1 MIDDICSDAKDQM
14 QKTLEALKKQL
25 AGQYESV
32 ELNPILSILIEHV
45 TGWDQVQQV
54 IHKDDSISAAQQLAF
69 ETAGTALLK
78 GRPIQYITG
87 KTWFMGEPYIVN
99 EQVLIPRPET
109 EELVDW
115 VIEYAAIKGKA
126 LRILDIGT
134 GSGCIAIAIKKALPE
149 AIVSAI
155 DISTSAIKIA
165 EANAAALKAD
175 IEFIALDILNT
186 AFLPG
191 QYDVIVSNPPYI
203 PMQEMKNMELQVTD
217 HEPNIALFVPD
228 EDPLVFYKAI
238 ARLAKL
244 HLSTN
249 GQLFFE
255 IHYDQGDAMI
265 ALLDEMHFHAEL
277 RADLFEKDRMVRASL
292 KPR

>member
-1 MIDDICSDAKDQM
+1 MRLNEIK
-14 QKTLEALKKQL
+14 LALKKQL

-32 ELNPILSILIEHV
+32 ELNPILSILIEHI

-54 IHKDDSISAAQQLAF
+54 IHKDHSISEAQALAF
-69 ETAGTALLK
+69 ETAATELIA

-87 KTWFMGEPYIVN
+87 KAWFMGEAYTVN

-109 EELVDW
+109 EELVEW

-126 LRILDIGT
+126 LSILDIGT
-134 GSGCIAIAIKKALPE
+134 GSGCIAIAIKKALPD

-155 DISTSAIKIA
+155 DISTSALKIA
-165 EANAAALKAD
+165 EGNASALNAN
-175 IEFIALDILNT
+175 IEWIALDILNT

-191 QYDVIVSNPPYI
+191 QYDVIISNPPYI
-203 PMQEMKNMELQVTD
+203 PMQEMKNMELQVKD

-255 IHYDQGDAMI
+255 IHYDQGDALI
-265 ALLDEMHFHAEL
+265 KLLDEMHFHAEI
-277 RADLFEKDRMVRASL
+277 RTDLFEKDRMIRASL

>member
-1 MIDDICSDAKDQM
+1 MSLNDIKQD
-14 QKTLEALKKQL
+14 LKKQL
-25 AGQYESV
+25 AGQYETV
-32 ELNPILSILIEHV
+32 ELNPILSILIEHI
-45 TGWDQVQQV
+45 TGWDQLHQALY
-54 IHKDDSISAAQQLAF
+54 KDSPITEAQILAF
-69 ETAGTALLK
+69 QRAATELK
-78 GRPIQYITG
+78 AGRPIQYITG
-87 KTWFMGEPYIVN
+87 KAWFMGDAYTVN

-115 VIEYAAIKGKA
+115 IVEYAAIKGKA

-134 GSGCIAIAIKKALPE
+134 GSGCIAIALKKILPE
-149 AIVSAI
+149 AIVTAI
-155 DISTSAIKIA
+155 DISPNALKVAAS
-165 EANAAALKAD
+165 NAAALNVE
-175 IEFIALDILNT
+175 IEFIPLDILNT

-203 PMQEMKNMELQVTD
+203 PMQEMENMELQVTA

-244 HLSTN
+244 HLTTN

-255 IHYDQGDAMI
+255 IHYDQGEAMVQ
-265 ALLDEMHFHAEL
+265 LLDEMHFHAEL
-277 RADLFEKDRMVRASL
+277 REDFFGKDRMIRVSL

>member
-1 MIDDICSDAKDQM
+1 MRLNEIKQ
-14 QKTLEALKKQL
+14 ALKKQL

-32 ELNPILSILIEHV
+32 ELNPILSILIEHI

-54 IHKDDSISAAQQLAF
+54 LQKDNSITEAQVLAF
-69 ETAGTALLK
+69 ENAATELIAA
-78 GRPIQYITG
+78 RPIQYITG
-87 KTWFMGEPYIVN
+87 KTWFMGDAYSVN

-115 VIEYAAIKGKA
+115 VLEYAAIKGKA

-134 GSGCIAIAIKKALPE
+134 GSGCIAIALKKALPE
-149 AIVSAI
+149 ATVAAI
-155 DISTSAIKIA
+155 DISTSALKIA
-165 EANAAALKAD
+165 ESNAAALKAE
-175 IEFIALDILNT
+175 IEFTALDILNT

-203 PMQEMKNMELQVTD
+203 LMHEMKNMELQVTN

-244 HLSTN
+244 HLSSN

-255 IHYDQGDAMI
+255 IHYDQGDALI

-277 RADLFEKDRMVRASL
+277 RTDLFEKDRMIRASL

>member
-1 MIDDICSDAKDQM
+1 MRLNEIKQ
-14 QKTLEALKKQL
+14 ALKKQL

-32 ELNPILSILIEHV
+32 ELNPILSILIEHI

-54 IHKDDSISAAQQLAF
+54 LQKDNSITETQTLAF
-69 ETAGTALLK
+69 ENAATELLA

-87 KTWFMGEPYIVN
+87 KTWFMGEAYAVN

-115 VIEYAAIKGKA
+115 VLEYAAIKGKA

-134 GSGCIAIAIKKALPE
+134 GSGCIAIALKKALPE
-149 AIVSAI
+149 ATVAAI
-155 DISTSAIKIA
+155 DISTSALKMA
-165 EANAAALKAD
+165 ESNAVALKAE
-175 IEFIALDILNT
+175 IEFTALDILNT

-203 PMQEMKNMELQVTD
+203 PMHEMKNMELQVTN

-228 EDPLVFYKAI
+228 EDPLLFYKAI

-244 HLSTN
+244 HLSSN

-255 IHYDQGDAMI
+255 IHYDQGDALI

-277 RADLFEKDRMVRASL
+277 RTDLFEKDRMIRASL

>member
-1 MIDDICSDAKDQM
+1 
-14 QKTLEALKKQL
+14 LKKQL
-25 AGQYESV
+25 AVQFESV

-69 ETAGTALLK
+69 ETAAEALLT

-87 KTWFMGEPYIVN
+87 KAWFMGEAYAVN
-99 EQVLIPRPET
+99 DQVLIPRPET
-109 EELVDW
+109 EELVEW
-115 VIEYAAIKGKA
+115 VIEYAAIKGNA

-134 GSGCIAIAIKKALPE
+134 GSGCIAIALKKALPE
-149 AIVSAI
+149 ATVSAI
-155 DISTSAIKIA
+155 EISTGAIKIA
-165 EANAAALKAD
+165 QANAAALNAE
-175 IEFIALDILNT
+175 IEFTCLDILNT

-191 QYDVIVSNPPYI
+191 QYDVIISNPPYI

-265 ALLDEMHFHAEL
+265 ALFDEMHFHAEL

>member
-1 MIDDICSDAKDQM
+1 MRLNDIKQ
-14 QKTLEALKKQL
+14 ALKKQL
-25 AGQYESV
+25 AGQFESV
-32 ELNPILSILIEHV
+32 ELNPILSILIEHI

-87 KTWFMGEPYIVN
+87 KTWFMGEPYIVD

-115 VIEYAAIKGKA
+115 VIEYATIKGKA

-165 EANAAALKAD
+165 EANAVALKAD
-175 IEFIALDILNT
+175 IEFIPLDILNT

-244 HLSTN
+244 HLSPN

>member
-1 MIDDICSDAKDQM
+1 MRLNDIKQ
-14 QKTLEALKKQL
+14 ALKKQL
-25 AGQYESV
+25 AGQFETV

-165 EANAAALKAD
+165 EANAAALKVD

-244 HLSTN
+244 HLSPN

>member
-1 MIDDICSDAKDQM
+1 MRLNEIKQ
-14 QKTLEALKKQL
+14 ALKKQL
-25 AGQYESV
+25 ADQFESV
-32 ELNPILSILIEHV
+32 ELAPILSILIEHI

-54 IHKDDSISAAQQLAF
+54 IQKDNSISEAQTKAF
-69 ETAGTALLK
+69 ETAAEALLA

-87 KTWFMGEPYIVN
+87 KAWFMGEAYTVN

-134 GSGCIAIAIKKALPE
+134 GSGCIAIALKKALPE
-149 AIVSAI
+149 ATVAAI
-155 DISTSAIKIA
+155 DISPGALKIA
-165 EANAAALKAD
+165 EANASALKTA

-191 QYDVIVSNPPYI
+191 QYDVIISNPPYI

-228 EDPLVFYKAI
+228 EDPLLFYKAI

-244 HLSTN
+244 HLSSN

-255 IHYDQGDAMI
+255 IHYDQGDALI
-265 ALLDEMHFHAEL
+265 TLLDEMHFHAEL
-277 RADLFEKDRMVRASL
+277 RTDLFEKDRMVRASL

>member
-1 MIDDICSDAKDQM
+1 MSLNDIKQ
-14 QKTLEALKKQL
+14 ALKKQL
-25 AGQYESV
+25 SSQYETV
-32 ELNPILSILIEHV
+32 ELNPILSILIEHI
-45 TGWDQVQQV
+45 TGWDQLHQAL
-54 IHKDDSISAAQQLAF
+54 HKDQPISAEQRLAF
-69 ETAGTALLK
+69 EKAATELAA

-87 KTWFMGEPYIVN
+87 KAWFMGEPYTVN
-99 EQVLIPRPET
+99 DQVLIPRPET

-115 VIEYAAIKGKA
+115 IIEYAEIKGSA

-134 GSGCIAIAIKKALPE
+134 GSGCIAIALKKALPE
-149 AIVSAI
+149 AKVSAI
-155 DISTSAIKIA
+155 DISTNALKIA
-165 EANAAALKAD
+165 ASNADGLNAE
-175 IEFIALDILNT
+175 IEFIPLDILNT
-186 AFLPG
+186 AFLPD

-203 PMQEMKNMELQVTD
+203 PLQEMKNMELQVTD
-217 HEPNIALFVPD
+217 YEPNIALFVPD

-244 HLSTN
+244 HLASN

-265 ALLDEMHFHAEL
+265 ALLDKMHFHAEL
-277 RADLFEKDRMVRASL
+277 RADLFGKDRMIRASL

>member
-1 MIDDICSDAKDQM
+1 MRLNEIKQS
-14 QKTLEALKKQL
+14 LKKQL
-25 AGQYESV
+25 AVQFESV

-54 IHKDDSISAAQQLAF
+54 IHKDDSIPAAQQLAF
-69 ETAGTALLK
+69 ETAAKALLA

-87 KTWFMGEPYIVN
+87 KAWFMGEAYAVN
-99 EQVLIPRPET
+99 DQVLIPRPET
-109 EELVDW
+109 EELVEW
-115 VIEYAAIKGKA
+115 VIEYAAIKGNT

-134 GSGCIAIAIKKALPE
+134 GSGCIAIALKKALPE
-149 AIVSAI
+149 ATVSAI
-155 DISTSAIKIA
+155 DISTGAIKIA
-165 EANAAALKAD
+165 QANAAALNAE
-175 IEFIALDILNT
+175 IEFTCLDILNT

-191 QYDVIVSNPPYI
+191 QYDVIISNPPYI

>member
-1 MIDDICSDAKDQM
+1 MSLNDIKQ
-14 QKTLEALKKQL
+14 ALKKQL
-25 AGQYESV
+25 ADQFESV
-32 ELNPILSILIEHV
+32 ELIPILSILIEHI
-45 TGWDQVQQV
+45 TGWDQLHQAL
-54 IHKDDSISAAQQLAF
+54 HKDQPISVEQRLAF
-69 ETAGTALLK
+69 EKAATELAA

-87 KTWFMGEPYIVN
+87 KAWFMGEPYTVN
-99 EQVLIPRPET
+99 DQVLIPRPET

-115 VIEYAAIKGKA
+115 IIEYAEIKGKA

-134 GSGCIAIAIKKALPE
+134 GSGCIAIALKKALPE
-149 AIVSAI
+149 AKVSAI
-155 DISTSAIKIA
+155 DISTNALKIA
-165 EANAAALKAD
+165 ASNADGLNAE
-175 IEFIALDILNT
+175 IEFIPLDILNT
-186 AFLPG
+186 AFLPDR
-191 QYDVIVSNPPYI
+191 YDVIVSNPPYI
-203 PMQEMKNMELQVTD
+203 PLQEMKNMELQVTD
-217 HEPNIALFVPD
+217 YEPNIALFVPD

-244 HLSTN
+244 HLASN

-277 RADLFEKDRMVRASL
+277 RADLFGKDRMIRASL

>member
-1 MIDDICSDAKDQM
+1 MRLNEIKQ
-14 QKTLEALKKQL
+14 ALKKQL
-25 AGQYESV
+25 AGQFESV
-32 ELNPILSILIEHV
+32 ELGPILSILIEHV

-54 IHKDDSISAAQQLAF
+54 LHKDDLISAAQALAF
-69 ETAGTALLK
+69 ETAATALLA

-99 EQVLIPRPET
+99 DQVLIPRPET

-134 GSGCIAIAIKKALPE
+134 GSGCIAIALKKALPE

-165 EANAAALKAD
+165 AANAAVLKAD
-175 IEFIALDILNT
+175 IELIALDILNT
-186 AFLPG
+186 AFLPD

-277 RADLFEKDRMVRASL
+277 RTDLFGKDRMIRASL

>member
-1 MIDDICSDAKDQM
+1 MHLNEIKQ
-14 QKTLEALKKQL
+14 ALKNQL

-32 ELNPILSILIEHV
+32 ELGPILSILIEHI
-45 TGWDQVQQV
+45 TGWDQMHQV
-54 IHKDDSISAAQQLAF
+54 LNKDNSISNEQQLAF
-69 ETAGTALLK
+69 ETAAAELLV

-87 KTWFMGEPYIVN
+87 HTWFMGEPYIVN

-109 EELVDW
+109 EELVEW

-134 GSGCIAIAIKKALPE
+134 GSGCIAIALKKAIPE
-149 AIVSAI
+149 ATLAAI
-155 DISTSAIKIA
+155 DISTSALKIA
-165 EANAAALKAD
+165 KTNAAALKAD
-175 IEFIALDILNT
+175 IEFITLDILNT
-186 AFLPG
+186 AFLPD
-191 QYDVIVSNPPYI
+191 QYDVIISNPPYI
-203 PMQEMKNMELQVTD
+203 PMQEMKNMDLQVTD

-228 EDPLVFYKAI
+228 EDPLIFYKAI

-244 HLSTN
+244 HLDAN

-255 IHYDQGDAMI
+255 IHYDQGDTLI

-277 RADLFEKDRMVRASL
+277 RTDLFGKDRMIRASL

>member
-1 MIDDICSDAKDQM
+1 MSLNDIKQD
-14 QKTLEALKKQL
+14 LKKQL
-25 AGQYESV
+25 AGQYETV
-32 ELNPILSILIEHV
+32 ELNPILSILIEHI
-45 TGWDQVQQV
+45 TGWDQLHQALY
-54 IHKDDSISAAQQLAF
+54 KDSPITEAQILAF
-69 ETAGTALLK
+69 QTAAAELK
-78 GRPIQYITG
+78 AGRPIQYITG
-87 KTWFMGEPYIVN
+87 KAWFMGEDYTVN

-115 VIEYAAIKGKA
+115 IVEYAAIKGKA

-134 GSGCIAIAIKKALPE
+134 GSGCIAIALKKILPE
-149 AIVSAI
+149 AIVTAI
-155 DISTSAIKIA
+155 DISPSALKVA
-165 EANAAALKAD
+165 ASNAAALNVE
-175 IEFIALDILNT
+175 IEFIPLDILNT

-191 QYDVIVSNPPYI
+191 EYDVIVSNPPYI
-203 PMQEMKNMELQVTD
+203 PMQEIGNMELQVTA

-244 HLSTN
+244 HLTTN

-255 IHYDQGDAMI
+255 IHYDQGEAMVQ
-265 ALLDEMHFHAEL
+265 LLDEMHFHAEL
-277 RADLFEKDRMVRASL
+277 REDLFGKDRMIRASL

>member
-1 MIDDICSDAKDQM
+1 MRLNDIKQ
-14 QKTLEALKKQL
+14 ALKKQL
-25 AGQYESV
+25 AGQFESV

-45 TGWDQVQQV
+45 TGWDQVQQL
-54 IHKDDSISAAQQLAF
+54 IHKDNAISEEQVLAF
-69 ETAGTALLK
+69 ETAAEALLA

-87 KTWFMGEPYIVN
+87 KAWFMGEAYAVSD
-99 EQVLIPRPET
+99 QVLVPRPET
-109 EELVDW
+109 EELVEW
-115 VIEYAAIKGKA
+115 IIEYAAIKGNA

-134 GSGCIAIAIKKALPE
+134 GSGCIAIALKKALPE
-149 AIVSAI
+149 ATVSAI
-155 DISTSAIKIA
+155 DISTGAIKIA
-165 EANAAALKAD
+165 QANAAALNAE
-175 IEFIALDILNT
+175 IEFTCLDILNT

-191 QYDVIVSNPPYI
+191 QYDVIISNPPYI

>member
-1 MIDDICSDAKDQM
+1 MLLNDIKQ
-14 QKTLEALKKQL
+14 ALKKQL
-25 AGQYESV
+25 AGQFESV

-54 IHKDDSISAAQQLAF
+54 IHKDNAISEEQVLAF
-69 ETAGTALLK
+69 ETAATALLA

-99 EQVLIPRPET
+99 DQVLIPRPET

-134 GSGCIAIAIKKALPE
+134 GSGCIAIAINKALPE

-165 EANAAALKAD
+165 AANATALKAD
-175 IEFIALDILNT
+175 IELIALDILNT

-238 ARLAKL
+238 TRLAKL
-244 HLSTN
+244 HLSAN

-277 RADLFEKDRMVRASL
+277 RTDLFGKDRMVRASL

>member
-1 MIDDICSDAKDQM
+1 MRLNDIKQ
-14 QKTLEALKKQL
+14 ALKKQL
-25 AGQYESV
+25 SGQFESV
-32 ELNPILSILIEHV
+32 ELGPILSILIEHV

-54 IHKDDSISAAQQLAF
+54 IHKDDLISAAQQLAF
-69 ETAGTALLK
+69 ETAATALLA

-115 VIEYAAIKGKA
+115 VIEYAAIKGKT

-165 EANAAALKAD
+165 ATNAAALKAD
-175 IEFIALDILNT
+175 IELIALDILNT
-186 AFLPG
+186 AFLPD

-265 ALLDEMHFHAEL
+265 ALLDDMHFHAEL
-277 RADLFEKDRMVRASL
+277 RTDLFGKDRMIRASL

>member
-1 MIDDICSDAKDQM
+1 MRLNDIKQ
-14 QKTLEALKKQL
+14 ALKKQL
-25 AGQYESV
+25 AGQFESV
-32 ELNPILSILIEHV
+32 ELGPILSILIEHV

-54 IHKDDSISAAQQLAF
+54 IHKDDLISAAQQLSF
-69 ETAGTALLK
+69 ETDATALLE

-134 GSGCIAIAIKKALPE
+134 GSGCIAIALKKALPE

-165 EANAAALKAD
+165 ATNAVALKAD

-186 AFLPG
+186 AFLPD

-228 EDPLVFYKAI
+228 EEPLVFYKAI

-255 IHYDQGDAMI
+255 IHYDQGEAMI
-265 ALLDEMHFHAEL
+265 KLLDEMHFHAEL
-277 RADLFEKDRMVRASL
+277 RTDLFGKDRMVRASL

>member
-1 MIDDICSDAKDQM
+1 MRLNDIKQ
-14 QKTLEALKKQL
+14 ALKKQL
-25 AGQYESV
+25 AGQFESV

-175 IEFIALDILNT
+175 IELIALDILNT

-244 HLSTN
+244 HLSPN

>member
-1 MIDDICSDAKDQM
+1 MLLNDIKQ
-14 QKTLEALKKQL
+14 ALKKQL
-25 AGQYESV
+25 AGQFESV

-54 IHKDDSISAAQQLAF
+54 IHKDNAISEEQVLAF
-69 ETAGTALLK
+69 ETAATALLA

-99 EQVLIPRPET
+99 DQVLIPRPET

-155 DISTSAIKIA
+155 DISTGAIKIA
-165 EANAAALKAD
+165 VTNAATLKAD
-175 IEFIALDILNT
+175 IEFTCLDILNT

-244 HLSTN
+244 HLSAN

-277 RADLFEKDRMVRASL
+277 RTDLFGKDRMVRASL

>member
-1 MIDDICSDAKDQM
+1 MSLNEIKQ
-14 QKTLEALKKQL
+14 ALKKQL
-25 AGQYESV
+25 AVQFETV
-32 ELNPILSILIEHV
+32 ELGPILSILIEHI
-45 TGWDQVQQV
+45 TGWDQMQQLV
-54 IHKDDSISAAQQLAF
+54 HKDNSISEEQSLAF
-69 ETAGTALLK
+69 ETAANQLLA

-87 KTWFMGEPYIVN
+87 KAWFMGAAYAVN

-115 VIEYAAIKGKA
+115 VIEYAEIKGKA

-134 GSGCIAIAIKKALPE
+134 GSGCIAIALKKALPE
-149 AIVSAI
+149 ATVVAI
-155 DISTSAIKIA
+155 DISTNAIKIA
-165 EANAAALKAD
+165 ESNAVALNAE
-175 IEFIALDILNT
+175 IEFVALDILNT

-203 PMQEMKNMELQVTD
+203 PMHEMKNMELQVTD

-244 HLSTN
+244 HLSSN

-265 ALLDEMHFHAEL
+265 QLLDEMHFHAEL
-277 RADLFEKDRMVRASL
+277 RPDLFEKDRMIRASL

>member
-1 MIDDICSDAKDQM
+1 MRLNDIKQ
-14 QKTLEALKKQL
+14 ALKKQL
-25 AGQYESV
+25 SGQYESV
-32 ELNPILSILIEHV
+32 ELGPILSILIEHV

-54 IHKDDSISAAQQLAF
+54 IHKDNTISATQQLAF
-69 ETAGTALLK
+69 ETATTALLA

-99 EQVLIPRPET
+99 DQVLIPRPET
-109 EELVDW
+109 EELVEW

-134 GSGCIAIAIKKALPE
+134 GSGCIAIALKKALPE

-165 EANAAALKAD
+165 ADNAAALKAD

-186 AFLPG
+186 AFLPD

-228 EDPLVFYKAI
+228 EDPLMFYKAI

-244 HLSTN
+244 HLSKN

-277 RADLFEKDRMVRASL
+277 RTDLFGKDRMVRASL

>member
-1 MIDDICSDAKDQM
+1 MRLNDIKQ
-14 QKTLEALKKQL
+14 ALKKQL
-25 AGQYESV
+25 AGQFESV

-45 TGWDQVQQV
+45 TGWDQVQQL
-54 IHKDDSISAAQQLAF
+54 IHKDNAISEEQVLAF
-69 ETAGTALLK
+69 ETAAEALLA

-87 KTWFMGEPYIVN
+87 KAWFMGEAYAVN
-99 EQVLIPRPET
+99 DQVLIPRPET
-109 EELVDW
+109 EELVEW
-115 VIEYAAIKGKA
+115 IIEYAAIKGNA

-134 GSGCIAIAIKKALPE
+134 GSGCIAIALKKALPE
-149 AIVSAI
+149 ATVSAI
-155 DISTSAIKIA
+155 DISTGAIKIA
-165 EANAAALKAD
+165 QANAAALNAE
-175 IEFIALDILNT
+175 IEFTCLDILNT

-191 QYDVIVSNPPYI
+191 QYDVIISNPPYI

-228 EDPLVFYKAI
+228 EDPLVFYKSI

>member
-1 MIDDICSDAKDQM
+1 MLLNDIKQ
-14 QKTLEALKKQL
+14 ALKKQL
-25 AGQYESV
+25 AGQFESV

-54 IHKDDSISAAQQLAF
+54 IHKDNAISEEQVLAF
-69 ETAGTALLK
+69 ETAAEALLA

-87 KTWFMGEPYIVN
+87 KAWFMGEAYAVN
-99 EQVLIPRPET
+99 DQVLIPRPET
-109 EELVDW
+109 EELVEW
-115 VIEYAAIKGKA
+115 IIEYAAIKGNA

-134 GSGCIAIAIKKALPE
+134 GSGCIAIALKKALPE
-149 AIVSAI
+149 ATVSAI
-155 DISTSAIKIA
+155 DISSGALKIA
-165 EANAAALKAD
+165 ATNAAALKAD
-175 IEFIALDILNT
+175 IEFTCLDILNT

-244 HLSTN
+244 HLSAN

-277 RADLFEKDRMVRASL
+277 RTDLFGKDRMVRASL

>member
-1 MIDDICSDAKDQM
+1 MSLNDIKQ
-14 QKTLEALKKQL
+14 ALKKQL
-25 AGQYESV
+25 ADQFETV
-32 ELNPILSILIEHV
+32 ELNPILSILIEHI
-45 TGWDQVQQV
+45 TGWDQLHQAL
-54 IHKDDSISAAQQLAF
+54 HKDQPISVEQRLAF
-69 ETAGTALLK
+69 EKAATELAA

-87 KTWFMGEPYIVN
+87 KAWFMGEPYTVN
-99 EQVLIPRPET
+99 DQVLIPRPET

-115 VIEYAAIKGKA
+115 IIEYAEIKGKA

-134 GSGCIAIAIKKALPE
+134 GSGCIAIALKKALPE
-149 AIVSAI
+149 AKVSAI
-155 DISTSAIKIA
+155 DISTNALKIA
-165 EANAAALKAD
+165 ASNADGLNAE
-175 IEFIALDILNT
+175 IEFIPLDILNT
-186 AFLPG
+186 AFLPD

-203 PMQEMKNMELQVTD
+203 PLQEMKNMELQVTD
-217 HEPNIALFVPD
+217 YEPNIALFVPD

-244 HLSTN
+244 HLASN

-277 RADLFEKDRMVRASL
+277 RADLFGKDRMIRASL

>member
-1 MIDDICSDAKDQM
+1 
-14 QKTLEALKKQL
+14 
-25 AGQYESV
+25 
-32 ELNPILSILIEHV
+32 
-45 TGWDQVQQV
+45 
-54 IHKDDSISAAQQLAF
+54 
-69 ETAGTALLK
+69 
-78 GRPIQYITG
+78 
-87 KTWFMGEPYIVN
+87 MGEPYTVN
-99 EQVLIPRPET
+99 DQVLIPRPET

-115 VIEYAAIKGKA
+115 IIEYAEIKGKA

-134 GSGCIAIAIKKALPE
+134 GSGCIAIALKKALPE
-149 AIVSAI
+149 AKVSAI
-155 DISTSAIKIA
+155 DISTNALKIA
-165 EANAAALKAD
+165 ASNADELNAE
-175 IEFIALDILNT
+175 IEFIPLDILNT
-186 AFLPG
+186 AFLPD

-203 PMQEMKNMELQVTD
+203 PLQEMKNMELQVTD
-217 HEPNIALFVPD
+217 YEPNIALFVPD

-244 HLSTN
+244 HLASN

-277 RADLFEKDRMVRASL
+277 RADLFGKDRMIRASL

>member
-1 MIDDICSDAKDQM
+1 MRLNDIKQ
-14 QKTLEALKKQL
+14 ALKKQL
-25 AGQYESV
+25 SGQYESV
-32 ELNPILSILIEHV
+32 ELGPILSILIEHV

-54 IHKDDSISAAQQLAF
+54 IHKDNTISATQQLAF
-69 ETAGTALLK
+69 ETATKALLA

-99 EQVLIPRPET
+99 DQVLIPRPET
-109 EELVDW
+109 EELVEW

-134 GSGCIAIAIKKALPE
+134 GSGCIAIALKKALPE

-165 EANAAALKAD
+165 ADNAAALKAD

-186 AFLPG
+186 AFLPD

-228 EDPLVFYKAI
+228 EDPLMFYKAI

-244 HLSTN
+244 HLSKN

-277 RADLFEKDRMVRASL
+277 RTDLFGKDRMVRASL

>member
-1 MIDDICSDAKDQM
+1 MRLNDIKQD
-14 QKTLEALKKQL
+14 LKKQL
-25 AGQYESV
+25 ADQYESV
-32 ELNPILSILIEHV
+32 ELGPIISILIEHV

-54 IHKDDSISAAQQLAF
+54 IHKDNTISAAQELAF
-69 ETAGTALLK
+69 ETAATALLA

-87 KTWFMGEPYIVN
+87 KTWFMGEPYNVN

-134 GSGCIAIAIKKALPE
+134 GSGCIAIALKKALPE

-155 DISTSAIKIA
+155 DISTGAIKIA
-165 EANAAALKAD
+165 AANAAALKAD
-175 IEFIALDILNT
+175 IEWIALDILNT
-186 AFLPG
+186 AFLPD

-228 EDPLVFYKAI
+228 EDPLMFYRTI

-265 ALLDEMHFHAEL
+265 TLLDEMHFHAEL
-277 RADLFEKDRMVRASL
+277 RTDMFGKDRMVRASL

>member
-1 MIDDICSDAKDQM
+1 MRLNDIKQ
-14 QKTLEALKKQL
+14 ALKKQL
-25 AGQYESV
+25 ADQYESV
-32 ELNPILSILIEHV
+32 ELGPILSILIEHV

-54 IHKDDSISAAQQLAF
+54 IHKDNTISAAQKLAF
-69 ETAGTALLK
+69 ETAATALLA

-87 KTWFMGEPYIVN
+87 KTWFMGEPYNVN

-134 GSGCIAIAIKKALPE
+134 GSGCIAIALKKALPE

-155 DISTSAIKIA
+155 DISTGAIKIA
-165 EANAAALKAD
+165 AANAAALKAD
-175 IEFIALDILNT
+175 IEWIALDILNT
-186 AFLPG
+186 AFLPD

-228 EDPLVFYKAI
+228 EDPLIFYRTI

-265 ALLDEMHFHAEL
+265 TLLDEMHFHAEL
-277 RADLFEKDRMVRASL
+277 RTDMFGKDRMVRASL

>member
-1 MIDDICSDAKDQM
+1 MRLNDIKQ
-14 QKTLEALKKQL
+14 ALKKQL
-25 AGQYESV
+25 SGQFESV
-32 ELNPILSILIEHV
+32 ELGPILSILIEHV

-54 IHKDDSISAAQQLAF
+54 IHKDDLISAAQQLAF
-69 ETAGTALLK
+69 ETAATALLA

-165 EANAAALKAD
+165 ATNAAALKAD
-175 IEFIALDILNT
+175 IELIALDILNT
-186 AFLPG
+186 AFLPD

-265 ALLDEMHFHAEL
+265 ALLDDMHFHAEL
-277 RADLFEKDRMVRASL
+277 RTDLFGKDRMIRASL

>member
-1 MIDDICSDAKDQM
+1 MRLNDIKQ
-14 QKTLEALKKQL
+14 ALKKQL
-25 AGQYESV
+25 SGQYESV
-32 ELNPILSILIEHV
+32 ELGPILSILIEHV

-54 IHKDDSISAAQQLAF
+54 IHKDNTILATQQLAF
-69 ETAGTALLK
+69 ETATTALLA

-99 EQVLIPRPET
+99 DQVLIPRPET
-109 EELVDW
+109 EELVEW

-134 GSGCIAIAIKKALPE
+134 GSGCIAIALKKALPE

-165 EANAAALKAD
+165 ADNAAALKAD

-186 AFLPG
+186 AFLPD

-228 EDPLVFYKAI
+228 EDPLMFYKAI

-244 HLSTN
+244 HLSKN

-277 RADLFEKDRMVRASL
+277 RTDLFGKDRMVRASL

>member
-1 MIDDICSDAKDQM
+1 MSLNDIKQ
-14 QKTLEALKKQL
+14 ALKKQL
-25 AGQYESV
+25 EGQYETV
-32 ELNPILSILIEHV
+32 ELNPILSILIEHI
-45 TGWDQVQQV
+45 TGWDQLHQAL
-54 IHKDDSISAAQQLAF
+54 HKDSPISEDQAIAFDAAANELLA
-69 ETAGTALLK
+69 

-87 KTWFMGEPYIVN
+87 KAWFMGEAYQVN
-99 EQVLIPRPET
+99 EHVLIPRPET

-115 VIEYAAIKGKA
+115 IVEYAEIKGSV

-134 GSGCIAIAIKKALPE
+134 GSGCIAIALKKALPE
-149 AIVSAI
+149 AIVTAI
-155 DISTSAIKIA
+155 DISPNALKVA
-165 EANAAALKAD
+165 ANNASALKAE
-175 IEFIALDILNT
+175 IEFVPLDILNT

-203 PMQEMKNMELQVTD
+203 PMQEMKNMELQVTA

-244 HLSTN
+244 HLTTN

-255 IHYDQGDAMI
+255 IHYDQGEAMVQ
-265 ALLDEMHFHAEL
+265 LLDEMHFHAEL
-277 RADLFEKDRMVRASL
+277 REDLFGKDRMIRASL

>member
-1 MIDDICSDAKDQM
+1 MSLNDIKQ
-14 QKTLEALKKQL
+14 ALKKQL
-25 AGQYESV
+25 EGQYETV
-32 ELNPILSILIEHV
+32 ELNPILSILIEHI
-45 TGWDQVQQV
+45 TGWDQLHQAL
-54 IHKDDSISAAQQLAF
+54 HKDSPVSEDQAIAF
-69 ETAGTALLK
+69 EAAATELLA

-87 KTWFMGEPYIVN
+87 KAWFMGEAYQVN
-99 EQVLIPRPET
+99 EHVLIPRPET

-115 VIEYAAIKGKA
+115 IVEYAEIKGSA

-134 GSGCIAIAIKKALPE
+134 GSGCIAIALKKALPE
-149 AIVSAI
+149 AIVTAI
-155 DISTSAIKIA
+155 DISPNALKVAANNASAIKA
-165 EANAAALKAD
+165 E
-175 IEFIALDILNT
+175 IEFVPLDILNT

-203 PMQEMKNMELQVTD
+203 PMQEMKNMELQVTA

-244 HLSTN
+244 HLTTN

-255 IHYDQGDAMI
+255 IHYDQGEAMVQ
-265 ALLDEMHFHAEL
+265 LLDEMHFHAEL
-277 RADLFEKDRMVRASL
+277 REDLFGKDRMIRASL

>member
-1 MIDDICSDAKDQM
+1 MRLNDIKQ
-14 QKTLEALKKQL
+14 ALKKQL
-25 AGQYESV
+25 AGQFETV

-115 VIEYAAIKGKA
+115 IIEYAAIKGKA

-244 HLSTN
+244 HLSPN